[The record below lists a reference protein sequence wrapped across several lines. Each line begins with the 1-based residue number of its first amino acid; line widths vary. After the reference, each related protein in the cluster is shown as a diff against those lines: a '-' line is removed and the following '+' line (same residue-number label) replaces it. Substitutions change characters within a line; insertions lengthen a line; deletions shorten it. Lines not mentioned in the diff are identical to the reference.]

1 MKIEELFES
10 WITDLVLSGL
20 GAALIVYSFSIK
32 SENAYWFIA
41 FISGLLFQI
50 PTFYFKLW
58 KFIEKS
64 LK

>member
-1 MKIEELFES
+1 MRIKELFES
-10 WITDLVLSGL
+10 WIVDLASSGL
-20 GAALIVYSFSIK
+20 GIALIIYSFSIK
-32 SENAYWFIA
+32 SENPYWFIA

-58 KFIEKS
+58 KFVEES